1 MVLHMENH
9 SPQLDSIFHA
19 LSDPTRRAVVR
30 RLGQGPAAISELAA
44 PFDMGL
50 PAFLKHVGVLEEAG
64 LVASQ
69 KSGRVRTCTLQ
80 TDALAAA
87 EKWFEDQRALSAGRY
102 DNLDSLLAILGGQDN
117 EA

>member
-9 SPQLDSIFHA
+9 SPALDSIFHA
-19 LSDPTRRAVVR
+19 LSDPTRRAVLR
-30 RLGQGPAAISELAA
+30 RLGKGPAAITELAA
-44 PFDMGL
+44 PFEMGL

-64 LVASQ
+64 LVASR

-80 TDALAAA
+80 ADALAAA
-87 EKWFEDQRALSAGRY
+87 ETWFDEQRALWAGRY
-102 DNLDSLLAILGGQDN
+102 DNLDSLLATLGGHDN

>member
-9 SPQLDSIFHA
+9 QASLDSIFHA

-30 RLGQGPAAISELAA
+30 RLGDGPAAIKELAA
-44 PFDMGL
+44 PFEMGL
-50 PAFLKHVGVLEEAG
+50 PAFMKHVGVLEEAG
-64 LVASQ
+64 LVASR

-80 TDALAAA
+80 AGALAAA
-87 EKWFEDQRALSAGRY
+87 ERWFDEQRALWAGRY
-102 DNLDSLLAILGGQDN
+102 DNLDSLLETLGGQEN

>member
-9 SPQLDSIFHA
+9 SPALDSIFHA
-19 LSDPTRRAVVR
+19 LSDPTRRAVLR
-30 RLGQGPAAISELAA
+30 RLGQGPAAITELAA

-64 LVASQ
+64 LVASR

-80 TDALAAA
+80 AEALAAA
-87 EKWFEDQRALSAGRY
+87 ERWFDEQRAIWAGRY
-102 DNLDSLLAILGGQDN
+102 DNLDSLLATLGGQDN
-117 EA
+117 DA